1 MLQRRKTSIILADD
15 HEVYLDGLSA
25 LLSRE
30 PDFDVADTARNATD
44 LIEKVKQKKPEVA
57 VVDLSMGGLTG
68 IEAIRKITG
77 KTSTRCLAHTFHNHT
92 FIIQDALD
100 SGATG
105 FVVKN
110 AQRGEI
116 TKAIRALADNRVYCC
131 PITESVLAKALAASR
146 FNPKVR
152 LAGFSDRE
160 VRIIFM
166 ICQEKTSDE
175 ISRELFLSKR
185 TVEGLRRRLLAKMK
199 VKTSAGMLFYA
210 LKNHLFSLED
220 LDNIK

>member
-1 MLQRRKTSIILADD
+1 MLQRKKTSIILADD
-15 HEVYLDGLSA
+15 HVVYLDGLSG
-25 LLSRE
+25 LLNSE
-30 PDFDVADTARNATD
+30 PDFEVVDTAQNATE
-44 LIEKVKQKKPEVA
+44 LIEKIRQKEPDVA
-57 VVDLSMGGLTG
+57 VVDLDMGELTG
-68 IEAIRKITG
+68 IDAIREITG
-77 KTSTRCLAHTFHNHT
+77 KTATRCLAHTFHNHI

-105 FVVKN
+105 FVVKSG
-110 AQRGEI
+110 QRDEI
-116 TKAIRALADNRVYCC
+116 SNAIRAVADDRIYCC
-131 PITESVLAKALAASR
+131 PITESVLAKTLAASR
-146 FNPKVR
+146 FNPKIR
-152 LAGFSDRE
+152 MAGFSDRE
-160 VRIIFM
+160 VRIIFL

-175 ISRELFLSKR
+175 IGRELFLSTR